1 MISAENLTKQ
11 KTLNDVNFSFENGI
25 MCVMSQ
31 SDKDKSELLSI
42 ICGLLK
48 ADKGEIKCDT
58 EKIGYVSAGAPIPK
72 TLTVSEYI
80 EFAMRAKNILFFPD
94 ELKEK
99 AGDLIPHTISALT
112 NAQRYKAAI
121 ISELVDE
128 PDLLLLERP
137 SFNISFEEADELFEF
152 IEEIA
157 EETPV
162 IFTGERV
169 SELRKYS
176 DNALILLNG
185 KQLFFGSAEEFS
197 NEMEKEGTLTV
208 KVKGNIE
215 KVKAVFEK
223 YGAEILESVRKGT
236 FKCIMSVSSNAR
248 TEIRRDIASNGLAL
262 LEMKADGDDLK
273 KLIEILENKENE
285 LRMASEDEKAEKEI
299 KTLDSL
305 RAEALQFSHDT
316 ENRFEEDEDGVEN
329 AEKEVPAKKTSSLT
343 EEEKEKKRRALFLHS
358 NDDEDDDE
366 GGSTLFSSNE

>member
-1 MISAENLTKQ
+1 VISAENLIKQ
-11 KTLNDVNFSFENGI
+11 KTVNDVNFSFENGI

-31 SDKDKSELLSI
+31 SDKDKNALLSI

-48 ADKGEIKCDT
+48 ADKGEIKRDA
-58 EKIGYVSAGAPIPK
+58 EKIGYVAQGAPIPK
-72 TLTVSEYI
+72 TLKVSEYI
-80 EFAMRAKNILFFPD
+80 QFAMRAKNILYFSD

-99 AGDLIPHTISALT
+99 ADELLPHTVSGLT

-137 SFNISFEEADELFEF
+137 SFDITFEEADELFEF

-162 IFTGERV
+162 VFTSERV

-185 KQLFFGSAEEFS
+185 KQLFFGSAEQFS
-197 NEMEKEGTLTV
+197 AEMEKEGTLTV

-236 FKCIMSVSSNAR
+236 FKCVMNVSSDTKA
-248 TEIRRDIASNGLAL
+248 EIRREIASGGLAL

-285 LRMASEDEKAEKEI
+285 LRMASDDEKAENEI

-305 RAEALQFSHDT
+305 RAETLQFSHDT
-316 ENRFEEDEDGVEN
+316 DNRFEDTEDGDEN
-329 AEKEVPAKKTSSLT
+329 AENEAPAKTTSALT
-343 EEEKEKKRRALFLHS
+343 EDEKEKKRRALFLHS

-366 GGSTLFSSNE
+366 GGSTLFSSGD

>member
-31 SDKDKSELLSI
+31 SEKDKSALLSI

-48 ADKGEIKCDT
+48 ADKGEIKCDA

-99 AGDLIPHTISALT
+99 AGDLITHTISALT

-316 ENRFEEDEDGVEN
+316 ENRFEEDEDGAEN
-329 AEKEVPAKKTSSLT
+329 AEKEVPAKKTSTLT

-358 NDDEDDDE
+358 DDDEDDDE

>member
-31 SDKDKSELLSI
+31 SEKDKSALLSI

-48 ADKGEIKCDT
+48 ADKGEIKCDA

-99 AGDLIPHTISALT
+99 AGDLITHTISALT

-273 KLIEILENKENE
+273 KLIEVLENKENE

-316 ENRFEEDEDGVEN
+316 ENRFEEDEDGEEN

-366 GGSTLFSSNE
+366 GGSTLFSDNG